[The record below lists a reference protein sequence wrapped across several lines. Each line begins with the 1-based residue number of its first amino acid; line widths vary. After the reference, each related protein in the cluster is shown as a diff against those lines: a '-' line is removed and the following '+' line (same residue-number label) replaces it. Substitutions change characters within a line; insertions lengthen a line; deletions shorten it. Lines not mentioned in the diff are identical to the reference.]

1 MIYHAS
7 LSHFRLPASSHFKS
21 RHITSLA
28 HHEYDP
34 LMCYVSHQLFDCGI
48 SDSFVV
54 HSFLIFL
61 WKNTHASHVNSCCT
75 LPSSL
80 AFTLAHACLVTP
92 SCMCALFPFT
102 SCNPPLFV
110 SLTHPFYFLTYT
122 INVITV
128 RVFPSNL
135 SG

>member
-7 LSHFRLPASSHFKS
+7 LSHLRLSASSHFKS

-61 WKNTHASHVNSCCT
+61 WNFLWKNTHASHVHSCCT

-80 AFTLAHACLVTP
+80 VFTLAHACLVTP
-92 SCMCALFPFT
+92 SCMCALFPV
-102 SCNPPLFV
+102 LL
-110 SLTHPFYFLTYT
+110 LTHPYSFHLPTLFIVLTL
-122 INVITV
+122 
-128 RVFPSNL
+128 PSML
-135 SG
+135 